1 MLRTA
6 SVEHIDALNHHVKN
20 TGVLPSGDGG
30 EMEQAPSPPLFQ
42 AMVQRLYAQYS
53 SVVGLVAAENSSF
66 LPLAALR
73 SPRARWPRRQPRS
86 STRSAESRRSAHET
100 LRRVQRT
107 TSLRSYLEIVLG
119 LLMTLSKGGFVLNE
133 GAQATLPR
141 LLLELLAIHHAL

>member
-53 SVVGLVAAENSSF
+53 SVVGLVAAENSPSLP
-66 LPLAALR
+66 LPLAGVFKQNCPDANQDQGLVR
-73 SPRARWPRRQPRS
+73 RNRGEARIGLYDES
-86 STRSAESRRSAHET
+86 S
-100 LRRVQRT
+100 
-107 TSLRSYLEIVLG
+107 
-119 LLMTLSKGGFVLNE
+119 
-133 GAQATLPR
+133 
-141 LLLELLAIHHAL
+141 ELLAYAGVRGSCSDCS